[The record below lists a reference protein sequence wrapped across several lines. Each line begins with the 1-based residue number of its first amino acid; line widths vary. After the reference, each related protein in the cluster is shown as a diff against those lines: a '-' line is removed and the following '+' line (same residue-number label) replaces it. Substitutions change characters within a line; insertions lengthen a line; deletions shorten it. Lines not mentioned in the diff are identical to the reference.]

1 MVVDDISQANI
12 SNRSTNKAVNTEIMN
27 PHHFIVHAG
36 YDMAIMK
43 KIHSLSQG
51 LLLIPENHITSRR
64 IMLVEDNEDINHLFW
79 IVLQDADSRLNVDAF
94 TDPHVAL
101 ENFRPGIYDLLLI
114 DVTMPKLGGFE
125 LYSRIRSRDDKVKV
139 CFLTAGE
146 MYYKEIRQEAFPEL
160 DVNCFIGK
168 PIANQDLVR
177 RVKEVLEMR

>member
-1 MVVDDISQANI
+1 MNSQ
-12 SNRSTNKAVNTEIMN
+12 
-27 PHHFIVHAG
+27 HFIVHAG

-43 KIHSLSQG
+43 KVHSLSQG
-51 LLLIPENHITSRR
+51 LLLMPENHTTSRR

-94 TDPHVAL
+94 TDPYVAL
-101 ENFRPGIYDLLLI
+101 ENFRPGLYDLLLI
-114 DVTMPKLGGFE
+114 DVTMPKLDGFE
-125 LYSRIRSRDDKVKV
+125 LYSRIRSLDDRVKV

-168 PIANQDLVR
+168 PIANQDFVR
-177 RVKEVLEMR
+177 RVKEVLELK

>member
-1 MVVDDISQANI
+1 VVVDDTSQANI
-12 SNRSTNKAVNTEIMN
+12 SNRNTNKAINTEIMN

-43 KIHSLSQG
+43 KVHSHSKG
-51 LLLIPENHITSRR
+51 LLLMAENHMTSRR

-94 TDPHVAL
+94 TDPFVAL
-101 ENFRPGIYDLLLI
+101 ENFRPGLYDLLLI
-114 DVTMPKLGGFE
+114 DVTMPKLDGFE
-125 LYSRIRSRDDKVKV
+125 LYSRIRSLDDRVKV

-168 PIANQDLVR
+168 PIANQDLVK
-177 RVKEVLEMR
+177 RVKEVLELK

>member
-1 MVVDDISQANI
+1 MVDDISQANI
-12 SNRSTNKAVNTEIMN
+12 SNRNTNKAINTEIMN

-43 KIHSLSQG
+43 KVHSLSEG
-51 LLLIPENHITSRR
+51 LLLRPENHITSRR

-94 TDPHVAL
+94 TDPYVAL

-125 LYSRIRSRDDKVKV
+125 LYSRIRSLDDKVKV

-146 MYYKEIRQEAFPEL
+146 MYYKEIRQESFPEL
-160 DVNCFIGK
+160 DVDCFIGK

-177 RVKEVLEMR
+177 RVKEVLELR